1 MIQPQ
6 TEELYSSQIISPHES
21 LSRPK
26 TLSTNAPKGEGIKL
40 PELSQFLIACYA
52 GSIAL
57 VALYVAHTSANMGAD
72 AAILANKIA
81 AAGIDQAQAAN
92 QIQLLQLCLLNNVCT
107 CLWRSYGVYTALLS
121 FPKSKA
127 LTKDS

>member
-1 MIQPQ
+1 MLGATMIQPQ
-6 TEELYSSQIISPHES
+6 TEELDGSQITSSLKS

-26 TLSTNAPKGEGIKL
+26 TPTTNAPKREGIKL
-40 PELSQFLIACYA
+40 PEPSQFSIACYA
-52 GSIAL
+52 GFIAL
-57 VALYVAHTSANMGAD
+57 VALYVAHTSANTGAD

-107 CLWRSYGVYTALLS
+107 YL
-121 FPKSKA
+121 
-127 LTKDS
+127 

>member
-6 TEELYSSQIISPHES
+6 TEELYGSQIISSHES

-26 TLSTNAPKGEGIKL
+26 ALSTNAPKREGIKL
-40 PELSQFLIACYA
+40 PGLSQFSIACYT

-57 VALYVAHTSANMGAD
+57 VALYVAQSSANTGAD

-81 AAGIDQAQAAN
+81 AVGIDQAQAAN

-107 CLWRSYGVYTALLS
+107 YL
-121 FPKSKA
+121 
-127 LTKDS
+127 

>member
-1 MIQPQ
+1 MTQPK
-6 TEELYSSQIISPHES
+6 TEELYGSQITSSNES

-26 TLSTNAPKGEGIKL
+26 PLTSNAPKREGIKF
-40 PELSQFLIACYA
+40 PGLSQFSIACYA

-57 VALYVAHTSANMGAD
+57 VALYVAHTGANTGAD

-92 QIQLLQLCLLNNVCT
+92 QILLLQLCLLNNVCT
-107 CLWRSYGVYTALLS
+107 YL
-121 FPKSKA
+121 
-127 LTKDS
+127 

>member
-1 MIQPQ
+1 MTQPQ
-6 TEELYSSQIISPHES
+6 TEELYGSQITSSNQS

-26 TLSTNAPKGEGIKL
+26 TLTPNAPKREGIKL
-40 PELSQFLIACYA
+40 PRLSQFSIACYA

-57 VALYVAHTSANMGAD
+57 VALYVAYTGANTGAD

-92 QIQLLQLCLLNNVCT
+92 QIQLLQLCLLNNVRT
-107 CLWRSYGVYTALLS
+107 
-121 FPKSKA
+121 
-127 LTKDS
+127 